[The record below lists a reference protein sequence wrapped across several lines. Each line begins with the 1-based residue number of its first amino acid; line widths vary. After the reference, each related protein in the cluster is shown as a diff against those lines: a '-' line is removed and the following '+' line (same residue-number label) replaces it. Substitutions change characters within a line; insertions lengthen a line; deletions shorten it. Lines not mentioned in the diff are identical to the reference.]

1 MLSIVTLVKTEI
13 SLSEQI
19 QIKLSI
25 FNTLPFL
32 IKKVV
37 ASMLAAAKGKA
48 VGKKSYLKY
57 NFQHFQ

>member
-1 MLSIVTLVKTEI
+1 M
-13 SLSEQI
+13 QI
-19 QIKLSI
+19 QIKQSI

-48 VGKKSYLKY
+48 VKKKYCLRY